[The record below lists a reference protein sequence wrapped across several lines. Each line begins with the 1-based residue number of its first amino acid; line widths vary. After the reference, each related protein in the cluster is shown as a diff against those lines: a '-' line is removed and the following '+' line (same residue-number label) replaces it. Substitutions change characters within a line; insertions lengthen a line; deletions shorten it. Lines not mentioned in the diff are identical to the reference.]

1 MIASTKSAR
10 RSRLSNR
17 PANQSGEA
25 RAMRDRYLP
34 SEELASQ
41 AVAALP
47 DVLQH
52 SPDLADT
59 LAMLA
64 VDPQMVEALGGE
76 AGAALILGLA
86 CDRLRQELA
95 QGH

>member
-1 MIASTKSAR
+1 MVDFNRLPKSF
-10 RSRLSNR
+10 RSHLEVDATSVND
-17 PANQSGEA
+17 AK
-25 RAMRDRYLP
+25 AMRDRYLP

-47 DVLQH
+47 DVLRH
-52 SPDLADT
+52 APDLADT

-64 VDPQMVEALGGE
+64 VDPRMTKALGGE

-86 CDRLRQELA
+86 CDRLRQERA
-95 QGH
+95 